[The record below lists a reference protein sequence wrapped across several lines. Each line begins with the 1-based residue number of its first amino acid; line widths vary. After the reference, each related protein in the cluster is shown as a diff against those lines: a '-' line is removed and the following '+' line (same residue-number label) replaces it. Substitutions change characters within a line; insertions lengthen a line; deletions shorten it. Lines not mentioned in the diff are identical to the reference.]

1 MSRVKLKGMHVNFM
15 KQNSILR
22 KLGKGTVEMV
32 VISNHTAMFKQQK
45 FYLATQC
52 KLQHTVP

>member
-15 KQNSILR
+15 KQNSIVSILR

-32 VISNHTAMFKQQK
+32 VISNHTAMFEQ
-45 FYLATQC
+45 
-52 KLQHTVP
+52 